1 MSQFT
6 TLARPYA
13 KAAFKTAEEG
23 ASLQVWSVGLG
34 LLAALMQHKKV
45 AGYMSNPAHNGQ
57 QLAAVLI
64 DLCGSELDAKV
75 QNFVRLLASNKRLAL
90 LPEISSLFEALKAER
105 ERTVEVAVVSAFP
118 LDAAAEAK
126 LAASLKNRLN
136 REVKLSSS
144 VDKTLIGGMVVRA
157 GDFVI
162 DSSVRGKLKKLTE
175 TMNA

>member
-1 MSQFT
+1 MSQLT

-23 ASLQVWSVGLG
+23 ASLQAWSKGLG
-34 LLAALMQHKKV
+34 LLAALMQEGKV
-45 AGYMSNPAHNGQ
+45 AAYMANPAHSGQ
-57 QLAAVLI
+57 QQAATLI
-64 DLCGSELDAKV
+64 ELCGSDLDGAL
-75 QNFVRLLASNKRLAL
+75 QNFVRLLAANKRLVL
-90 LPEISSLFEALKAER
+90 LPEISGLFEALKAER
-105 ERTVEVAVVSAFP
+105 ERTVDVSVVSAFA

-126 LAASLKNRLN
+126 LAASLKARLN
-136 REVKLSSS
+136 REIKLSSS
-144 VDKTLIGGMVVRA
+144 VDKSLIGGMVVRA

>member
-6 TLARPYA
+6 TMARPYA
-13 KAAFKTAEEG
+13 KAAFKSAEEG
-23 ASLQVWSVGLG
+23 ASLQVWSTGLG
-34 LLAALMQHKKV
+34 LLAALMQEKKV

-57 QLAAVLI
+57 QLAAALI
-64 DLCGSELDAKV
+64 DLCGSELDAKL

-126 LAASLKNRLN
+126 LAASLKTRLN

>member
-23 ASLQVWSVGLG
+23 SGLQAWSKGLG
-34 LLAALMQHKKV
+34 LLAALMQQEKV
-45 AGYMSNPAHNGQ
+45 AGFMANPAHNGQ
-57 QLAAVLI
+57 QQAAVLI
-64 DLCGSELDAKV
+64 ELCGSELNGML
-75 QNFVRLLASNKRLAL
+75 QNFVRLLAGNKRLQL
-90 LPEISSLFEALKAER
+90 LPEISSLYEALKADR
-105 ERTVEVAVVSAFP
+105 ERTVDVTVVSAYA

-126 LAASLKNRLN
+126 LAASLKTRLN
-136 REVKLSSS
+136 REIKLSSS
-144 VDKTLIGGMVVRA
+144 VDKSLIGGMVVRA

>member
-23 ASLQVWSVGLG
+23 SSLQVWSKGLG
-34 LLAALMQHKKV
+34 LLAALMQETKV
-45 AGYMSNPAHNGQ
+45 AGYMANPAHNGD

-64 DLCGSELDAKV
+64 ELCGSELDGKL
-75 QNFVRLLASNKRLAL
+75 QNFVRLLAGNKRLPL
-90 LPEISSLFEALKAER
+90 LPEISSLYEALKAER
-105 ERTVEVAVVSAFP
+105 ERTVDVTVVSAFP

-126 LAASLKNRLN
+126 LAASLKARLD

-157 GDFVI
+157 GDLVI